1 MFVSLNPTLPIP
13 WWPICL
19 VPRRSPSP
27 HSCSSCCCSDGLHRV
42 SCRWS
47 RPVLS
52 LSCPGFSDASGRGAP
67 RNLLGTQASA
77 DQKCEHWRN
86 TVDARGRESMDKQD
100 GAAGA
105 GRTAHPSS
113 LVPRSTLPFF
123 TPASLGSSP
132 RFPAP
137 TCLSRAC
144 FLGRPSKD
152 SNVIF
157 ITLYL
162 KALSCFRKTTCTH
175 RSETSGNKKDTLKPS
190 HALSRSGP
198 LVVAGANWRACGPHG
213 KAAPQGPW
221 QALCDGEWGNGKAS
235 LRRAALGQRLSQ
247 LQRLS
252 ARLGVAVARPLMG
265 WTSGARGD
273 FSSPHRPTAPQ
284 QL

>member
-1 MFVSLNPTLPIP
+1 MCPAGPLRLTPAPAAVAQTGSTGFHADGPGLCFLFPARASLMPAGEVPPETCWALRRVQIRNVST
-13 WWPICL
+13 
-19 VPRRSPSP
+19 
-27 HSCSSCCCSDGLHRV
+27 G
-42 SCRWS
+42 
-47 RPVLS
+47 
-52 LSCPGFSDASGRGAP
+52 
-67 RNLLGTQASA
+67 GTPLMQG
-77 DQKCEHWRN
+77 
-86 TVDARGRESMDKQD
+86 GRESMDKQD

-252 ARLGVAVARPLMG
+252 ARLGVAAARPLMG

>member
-67 RNLLGTQASA
+67 RNLLGPQASA

-86 TVDARGRESMDKQD
+86 TVDARG
-100 GAAGA
+100 AGVNGQTRRSSR
-105 GRTAHPSS
+105 GRPDSTPLLPGSS
-113 LVPRSTLPFF
+113 FHIAILH
-123 TPASLGSSP
+123 ASLGSSP
-132 RFPAP
+132 RFLAP
-137 TCLSRAC
+137 TCLSQAC

-157 ITLYL
+157 ITLNL

-190 HALSRSGP
+190 HALSHSGP

-252 ARLGVAVARPLMG
+252 ARLGVAAARPLMG